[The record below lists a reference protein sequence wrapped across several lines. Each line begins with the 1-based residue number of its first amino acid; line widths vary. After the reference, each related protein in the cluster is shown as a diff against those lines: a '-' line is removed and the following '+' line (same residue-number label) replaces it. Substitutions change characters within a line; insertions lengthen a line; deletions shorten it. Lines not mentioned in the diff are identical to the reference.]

1 MDLHVLGGR
10 VARQPYCSSGGG
22 VKLDEVS
29 LCLRMGLLVL
39 GGRVARQPYCSSGGG
54 VKLDDV
60 SAEDELE
67 LLEP

>member
-1 MDLHVLGGR
+1 ML
-10 VARQPYCSSGGG
+10 P
-22 VKLDEVS
+22 
-29 LCLRMGLLVL
+29 